1 MSRTKKRRGVIS
13 IKVVPVALLA
23 IVTLA
28 SPAAAHGDLQGTD
41 PEQLA
46 TVRRAPRS
54 VAITFTEA
62 PTAQAVLKV
71 SDGCKRDVTQGIE
84 VVDATATVRVAVGQP
99 GRWRVSYRVISA
111 LDGHESKGFYTFTV
125 AGRKDCTPDDP
136 PATETPGGEAAAT
149 TNPEGRDVSGSGA
162 PVVPIAFGAL
172 AVVVLA
178 FIVRR
183 SGTG

>member
-1 MSRTKKRRGVIS
+1 MIFN
-13 IKVVPVALLA
+13 KVVPLAVLALAALA
-23 IVTLA
+23 G
-28 SPAAAHGDLQGTD
+28 PAAAHGDIQGTD
-41 PEQLA
+41 PEELA
-46 TVRRAPRS
+46 TVRRAPQS

-62 PTAQAVLKV
+62 PTAQAILNVR
-71 SDGCKRDVTQGIE
+71 DGCRRDVTQGIE
-84 VVDATATVRVAVGQP
+84 VVDATATARVAVGQP
-99 GRWRVSYRVISA
+99 GRWRVSYRVVSA

-136 PATETPGGEAAAT
+136 AATDAPGEADGRGAAT
-149 TNPEGRDVSGSGA
+149 PEREDVTGSSP

-172 AVVVLA
+172 AVIVLA